1 MKQKLLEV
9 TMKQKNE
16 KISRVLAVVLVLAFA
31 GLPQFTVPAQKIAE
45 GRNINVNEA
54 LDLRALG
61 IDNEARQIVSLVGAN
76 AKFFK
81 RSSDLQGKGIVS
93 PRDASDF
100 KNEGD
105 LRKADVLT
113 IKRELESLINKL
125 KQENHWDAAFDAQFL
140 ASLKSD
146 NDRSLLTQSGGARKL
161 FQSAVEETGA
171 LRDEIVEEVRQIN
184 SKQTGAL
191 RNRGDRLFAAHAR
204 PPVGKVC
211 TILLTA
217 ILLTS
222 IVDPLFLCPLVRR
235 YNEKGCI
242 PGPAVSPQCG

>member
-1 MKQKLLEV
+1 
-9 TMKQKNE
+9 MKQKNE
-16 KISRVLAVVLVLAFA
+16 KISRVLALMMLLALA
-31 GLPQFTVPAQKIAE
+31 SGPQFIVRAQKISE

-81 RSSDLQGKGIVS
+81 RSSELQQKDIVS

-105 LRKADVLT
+105 LRKTDVLT
-113 IKRELESLINKL
+113 IKRELESLINKM
-125 KQENHWDAAFDAQFL
+125 KQGNHWNEAFDAQFL

-146 NDRSLLTQSGGARKL
+146 NVRSLLTQSGGARKL
-161 FQSAVEETGA
+161 FQSAVEETSA
-171 LRDEIVEEVRQIN
+171 LRDEVVDEVRQIN

-191 RNRGDRLFAAHAR
+191 RNRGNRLFAAHAR

-211 TILLTA
+211 TILLVA
-217 ILLTS
+217 ILLASYNGIHGTA
-222 IVDPLFLCPLVRR
+222 DCLVLKR
-235 YNEKGCI
+235 YNEKGCV
-242 PGPAVSPQCG
+242 PGPAVAPDCN